1 MNITKSSTGDEITP
15 VAMAIHELV
24 NRLPITMRT
33 QNSLGVRIEEGAV
46 LNNNYTGPIL
56 EKVLKNG
63 EISDETPDEGPYKGI
78 PVLVVPLIEN
88 DEVIAAIGVV
98 DTTQGIY
105 SDIMQITLRGS
116 SIENSNIS
124 SQFTHTCRSCGK
136 KGA

>member
-1 MNITKSSTGDEITP
+1 MNITNSSTGDEITP

-46 LNNNYTGPIL
+46 LNNNYTGPLL

-63 EISDETPDEGPYKGI
+63 KISDETPDEGPYKGI

-105 SDIMQITLRGS
+105 SDIMQITKRPEQ
-116 SIENSNIS
+116 IKPDNS
-124 SQFTHTCRSCGK
+124 
-136 KGA
+136 KGEFY

>member
-1 MNITKSSTGDEITP
+1 MNITNSSTGDDITP

-33 QNSLGVRIEEGAV
+33 QKSLGVRIEEGTV
-46 LNNNYTGPIL
+46 LNNNYTGPLL

-63 EISDETPDEGPYKGI
+63 EISNETPDEGPYKGT

-88 DEVIAAIGVV
+88 NEVIAAIGVV

-105 SDIMQITLRGS
+105 SDIMQITKRPEQ
-116 SIENSNIS
+116 IKPDNS
-124 SQFTHTCRSCGK
+124 
-136 KGA
+136 KGEFY

>member
-1 MNITKSSTGDEITP
+1 MNITNSSTGEEITP
-15 VAMAIHELV
+15 VAMAIHELM

-46 LNNNYTGPIL
+46 LNNNYTGPLL

-63 EISDETPDEGPYKGI
+63 EISNETPDEGPYKGT

-88 DEVIAAIGVV
+88 DQVIAAIGVV

-105 SDIMQITLRGS
+105 SDIMQITKRPEQ
-116 SIENSNIS
+116 IKPDNS
-124 SQFTHTCRSCGK
+124 
-136 KGA
+136 KGEFY

>member
-33 QNSLGVRIEEGAV
+33 QNSPGVRIEEGIV
-46 LNNNYTGPIL
+46 LNNSYTGPLL

-63 EISDETPDEGPYKGI
+63 EISNETPDEGPYRGT

-88 DEVIAAIGVV
+88 NEVIAAIGVV

-105 SDIMQITLRGS
+105 SDIMQITKRPEQ
-116 SIENSNIS
+116 IKPDNS
-124 SQFTHTCRSCGK
+124 
-136 KGA
+136 KGEFY